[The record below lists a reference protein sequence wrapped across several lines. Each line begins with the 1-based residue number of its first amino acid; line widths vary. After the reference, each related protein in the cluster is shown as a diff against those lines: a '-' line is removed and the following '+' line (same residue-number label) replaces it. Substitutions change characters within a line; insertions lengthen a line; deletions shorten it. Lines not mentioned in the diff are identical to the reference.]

1 MYTWLK
7 TTLVYLGIN
16 LVINSGA
23 TRELVVA
30 KRLVVNNFGYSCK
43 WWFGYGSWG
52 SCEYRGLI
60 ESSLYTPLVL

>member
-30 KRLVVNNFGYSCK
+30 KRLVVNNFGCK
-43 WWFGYGSWG
+43 WWFGYGGWG
-52 SCEYRGLI
+52 SCEYRGLMK
-60 ESSLYTPLVL
+60 SSLYPTCTLKR